1 MGGSSRR
8 RGPAR
13 LAAAAA
19 AVLLGLAGCGGSHAW
34 SAAPSRSPVPATAA
48 AEVTTVDVTMDDFS
62 FTLPRHDLT
71 SGSYTFR
78 LSNEGESPHAMAI
91 AGPGISGARRSAT
104 ITPGQRTFLTVTLR
118 PGRYEVWCPV
128 DDHRALGMDTAF
140 DVR

>member
-1 MGGSSRR
+1 M
-8 RGPAR
+8 
-13 LAAAAA
+13 
-19 AVLLGLAGCGGSHAW
+19 
-34 SAAPSRSPVPATAA
+34 PATAA
-48 AEVTTVDVTMDDFS
+48 AEVTRVDVTMDDFS

-78 LSNEGESPHAMAI
+78 LSNEGESAHAMAI
-91 AGPGISGARRSAT
+91 AGPGISGVRRSET
-104 ITPGQRTFLTVTLR
+104 ITPGEGTLLSVALL